1 LTATQ
6 QRKRRTARGRVSR
19 GSKRPRRFRWE
30 RLVAVCVVA
39 SVVLMAVG
47 ALARRLAPRSNTS
60 LTRFDAI
67 IVLGYPADSDGNPTP
82 LELAS
87 VTEAVREY
95 ERGVAPR
102 LIFTGSAVANRYTEA
117 QVMSQAA
124 EAQGIPAEAVLK
136 ETHARD
142 TIQNACYAA
151 RLMKTHGWTSAEVIA
166 NPTHLP
172 RAALIFSHLGILWR
186 MHPAPPLAPP
196 SALAQTLGSLWED
209 ADTTRYLLWARP
221 MERCQS

>member
-1 LTATQ
+1 MAATQ
-6 QRKRRTARGRVSR
+6 QRKRRTARGKTARSPR
-19 GSKRPRRFRWE
+19 SSRRFRWG
-30 RLVAVCVVA
+30 RLVAAGVLA
-39 SVVLMAVG
+39 LLVLMAVG
-47 ALARRLAPRSNTS
+47 ALARRFAPVANTS

-82 LELAS
+82 RELAS

-102 LIFTGSAVANRYTEA
+102 LIFTGSAVANQYVEA

-124 EAQGIPAEAVLK
+124 EAQGIPPQAVFT

-151 RLMKTHGWTSAEVIA
+151 RIMKAHGWSSAEVIA

-172 RAALIFSHLGILWR
+172 RAAIIFRRLPLHWR
-186 MHPAPPLAPP
+186 MHPAPPITPGSPLPR
-196 SALAQTLGSLWED
+196 TLSVLWED
-209 ADTTRYLLWARP
+209 ADTARYLLWARQ
-221 MERCQS
+221 MEPCQP